1 MLSPRRLLH
10 PHPQGSGSREV
21 TRPPWPP
28 PSSALSPRLTW
39 PVGTRDLAGRSDLLT
54 RSPLD
59 PWTPCSSQTPSLS
72 AGPSVTVLGSQT
84 SRVTPWL
91 TPAIRASATLRKAN
105 AHHGELGC
113 CKGKNYASSAAPSAP
128 TALLR
133 TLLVTKPV
141 AVPYQAILELLA
153 EAAGRPTIS
162 SDAACLEAASPHRLR

>member
-1 MLSPRRLLH
+1 MLSPGPLDTVLF
-10 PHPQGSGSREV
+10 PDSQSLSG
-21 TRPPWPP
+21 P
-28 PSSALSPRLTW
+28 LGHCPRL
-39 PVGTRDLAGRSDLLT
+39 PDLEGDA
-54 RSPLD
+54 
-59 PWTPCSSQTPSLS
+59 
-72 AGPSVTVLGSQT
+72 
-84 SRVTPWL
+84 
-91 TPAIRASATLRKAN
+91 LRKAN

-128 TALLR
+128 TALLQ